1 MGLAMRLAM
10 ERGAHRRK
18 PNVEKPTVESEQT
31 KRAFWLATPPIILN
45 ERY

>member
-18 PNVEKPTVESEQT
+18 PNMEKPTVESELT
-31 KRAFWLATPPIILN
+31 KRAFWLESSLSCI
-45 ERY
+45 EWY